1 MKGLNKLA
9 LAAAI
14 SAAPFAQAELTAM
27 DDSALQSMT
36 GQAGVSIEL
45 STQVSVGSF
54 TYTDTDGYDADGA
67 GPDTGSAGSIAMN
80 GITFGGAGAVNGF
93 ADADLDNALD
103 GIKIDID
110 VDGSKGLLI
119 HLGATNAND
128 ALTGAEVID
137 FGLAMG
143 TVDMNGTTLA
153 SNIAIA
159 GALGPID
166 IAIDNAGTIDV
177 GAFFKVTS
185 GAMDIDVISMGVSN
199 LVIDQ
204 DSNPF
209 MNVSPYGTKVNT
221 LVGAGDFAAAND
233 GIPATGT
240 PLGDLSALDGDTS
253 GTISAAEWNAAGIT
267 TVASADTVLAGG
279 SGAIIENARQ
289 SAGLTGFDDYAYV
302 AMNISSGTGTFQTT
316 AGTLVDTQSLDITI
330 SSMSMDITAD
340 LTLGAQDVGQTGTFT
355 AASLGSIAIEDLD
368 LSGTTLKI
376 YGH

>member
-14 SAAPFAQAELTAM
+14 SAAPFAQAEMKAM
-27 DDSALQSMT
+27 DDSALETMT

-45 STQVSVGSF
+45 STQISVGSF

-67 GPDTGSAGSIAMN
+67 GPDTGTAGTVAMS
-80 GITFGGAGAVNGF
+80 GITFGGAGAVDGF

-103 GIKIDID
+103 AIKIDID
-110 VDGSKGLLI
+110 VDGTKGLLI

-137 FGLAMG
+137 FGLAMAD
-143 TVDMNGTTLA
+143 VSMNSTTLA
-153 SNIAIA
+153 SDIAIA

-177 GAFFKVTS
+177 SAFFKVTS
-185 GAMDIDVISMGVSN
+185 GAMNIDVLSMGVSN

-233 GIPATGT
+233 GVPTTGS
-240 PLGDLSALDGDTS
+240 PLGDLSALDADSSGD
-253 GTISAAEWNAAGIT
+253 ISTAEWNGAGIT
-267 TVASADTVLAGG
+267 TVASADTALAGG
-279 SGAIIENARQ
+279 SGAIIESARL
-289 SAGLTGFDDYAYV
+289 SAGLTGFDDFAYV
-302 AMNISSGTGTFQTT
+302 AMNISAGTGTFQTT
-316 AGTLVDTQSLDITI
+316 AGTLVDTESLDINI
-330 SSMSMDITAD
+330 SSMAMDISAD
-340 LTLGAQDVGQTGTFT
+340 LTLGATDVGQTGTFT

-368 LSGTTLKI
+368 MSGTTLKI

>member
-27 DDSALQSMT
+27 DDSALETMT

-45 STQVSVGSF
+45 STQISVGSF
-54 TYTDTDGYDADGA
+54 TYTDDGFDTDGA
-67 GPDTGSAGSIAMN
+67 GPDTATDGTIAMN
-80 GITFGGAGAVNGF
+80 GITFGGAGAVDGF

-103 GIKIDID
+103 AIKIDID
-110 VDGSKGLLI
+110 VDGTKGLLI

-137 FGLAMG
+137 FGLGMSS
-143 TVDMNGTTLA
+143 VDMNGTTLA

-177 GAFFKVTS
+177 AAFFKVTS
-185 GAMDIDVISMGVSN
+185 GAVDIDVLSMGVSN

-204 DSNPF
+204 NANPF
-209 MNVSPYGTKVNT
+209 MNVSPYGAKVNG
-221 LVGAGDFAAAND
+221 LVGAGDFAAANN
-233 GIPATGT
+233 GVPTTGS
-240 PLGDLSALDGDTS
+240 PLGDLSALDADSSGD
-253 GTISAAEWNAAGIT
+253 ISTAEWNGAGIT
-267 TVASADTVLAGG
+267 TVASADNALVGG
-279 SGAIIENARQ
+279 SGALIESARV
-289 SAGLTGFDDYAYV
+289 SNGLTGFDDFAYV
-302 AMNISSGTGTFQTT
+302 AMSISSGTGTFQTT
-316 AGTLVDTQSLDITI
+316 AGTLVDTQSLDIAI